1 MRDEL
6 PHMSFGGRGRMWH
19 RNGFA
24 ELSLAIGD
32 NFIVK

>member
-6 PHMSFGGRGRMWH
+6 PHMSFEVEDRERQ